1 MLSTLIPDALFQR
14 VFANEL
20 LSLLLMLGIGIPL
33 YICASAST
41 PIAAALVLKG
51 LSPGAALVFL
61 LAGPATNAATLTVVG
76 SQLGRAATL
85 RYLVSIAVCSLL
97 FGWLVNRLYA
107 AAGIHIGDWLAP
119 AETGAGSP
127 LATVSAILL
136 LALIGWN
143 LRPRRG
149 GRDDCCSS

>member
-1 MLSTLIPDALFQR
+1 VPEALYARLFG
-14 VFANEL
+14 NEL
-20 LSLLLMLGIGIPL
+20 ISMLLMLAIGIPL

-41 PIAAALVLKG
+41 PIAAALVAGG

-85 RYLVSIAVCSLL
+85 RYLLSIGACSLL

-107 AAGIHIGDWLAP
+107 LTGFGFSDWLAP
-119 AETGAGSP
+119 AEATSGSP
-127 LATVSAILL
+127 LGIASAILL

-149 GRDDCCSS
+149 GKDNCCGP